1 MNEKYFKTT
10 GHGKIYEQDGIR
22 KRATDAVWDIDY
34 DGREMD
40 VDISITQNGKKNHIH
55 ETITNDELEN
65 MLHKETSPVP
75 LEDRLREDFLVDN
88 RVYLSLI
95 HI

>member
-1 MNEKYFKTT
+1 
-10 GHGKIYEQDGIR
+10 
-22 KRATDAVWDIDY
+22 
-34 DGREMD
+34 MD

-88 RVYLSLI
+88 RVYRIEKVPLKTGSIVGKPLDFSKKSTR
-95 HI
+95 

>member
-40 VDISITQNGKKNHIH
+40 VPAAKEVSTP
-55 ETITNDELEN
+55 DESAKVIVQE
-65 MLHKETSPVP
+65 E
-75 LEDRLREDFLVDN
+75 
-88 RVYLSLI
+88 
-95 HI
+95 